1 MIRGSRRPIEG
12 SAVQEDRNTGAR
24 LRQRVGH
31 VALFVALAVV
41 PVLALN
47 SLATATAASE
57 GSTDPTGAPN
67 AGRPA
72 LTDTQRQCL
81 SDQGVTLPTG
91 GADGAKPELTRAE
104 RRQLR
109 EAGAACGIRAMKVR
123 PWAHDL
129 GAGLTDAQRQCLA
142 EQRGALR
149 HAATR
154 CGLPEPGHRG
164 GGDAKI

>member
-1 MIRGSRRPIEG
+1 
-12 SAVQEDRNTGAR
+12 
-24 LRQRVGH
+24 VGH

-57 GSTDPTGAPN
+57 GGTDPTA
-67 AGRPA
+67 AAATTGRPA

-91 GADGAKPELTRAE
+91 GADGAKPEFTRE
-104 RRQLR
+104 QRRQLR
-109 EAGAACGIRAMKVR
+109 EAGAACGLRAMIARKGR
-123 PWAHDL
+123 PGARGL

-142 EQRGALR
+142 DQGVSLPVRSADHPHTPVSAEQRDALR
-149 HAATR
+149 QAATT
-154 CGLPEPGHRG
+154 CGLPERAFRG